1 MQCHADVLDMIT
13 TGCTRQ
19 QTKAGMV
26 KTAMLSKSLGVVTGK
41 QHCVKLM
48 RIYVNY
54 RLKKKNINILG
65 RQHQECRRTSGCIIL
80 CCGDAA
86 AAVLLLCAGVQCAVC
101 CCVVQLLPDIWYV
114 FNGFPPT

>member
-1 MQCHADVLDMIT
+1 MQCHSDVLDMIT

-54 RLKKKNINILG
+54 RLKKKKHKYPRASAPGMQTHL
-65 RQHQECRRTSGCIIL
+65 RLHHT
-80 CCGDAA
+80 
-86 AAVLLLCAGVQCAVC
+86 VLR
-101 CCVVQLLPDIWYV
+101 
-114 FNGFPPT
+114 